1 MLLTLWCCSV
11 LCPMS
16 ATVCSPDSLDCLR
29 VIKVGPFLVQTAGEA
44 CAKWRYWMV
53 GWSPKNRSSPNTAQT
68 EWGGLTAWC
77 HGGHMTPHS
86 LDKAAFIWFINISLS
101 MSQIFVDSYFSPFI
115 FDLKFCSVQK
125 QPHHLS
131 GQRLGNVRTRFCTF
145 IKLLWQPRRVLS
157 RPSLISRYPQAP
169 ADEVGNS
176 PQIWGNLSSG
186 PVIPWQLIILCN
198 SSTLHSHIRRHVHY
212 LYYLY
217 LDIHSKYQSYS
228 TSDTDVNIVNGWSH
242 QPSPAQCASL
252 QP

>member
-1 MLLTLWCCSV
+1 M
-11 LCPMS
+11 CPMS

-29 VIKVGPFLVQTAGEA
+29 VIKVGPFLVQTAGKS

-145 IKLLWQPRRVLS
+145 IKLQWQPRTVLS

-169 ADEVGNS
+169 ADEV
-176 PQIWGNLSSG
+176 
-186 PVIPWQLIILCN
+186 
-198 SSTLHSHIRRHVHY
+198 TLHKYEEISPVVQWSPDSWSYYVTHPLFTHTHISRHVHY

>member
-1 MLLTLWCCSV
+1 MGRI
-11 LCPMS
+11 
-16 ATVCSPDSLDCLR
+16 DSMMPR
-29 VIKVGPFLVQTAGEA
+29 
-44 CAKWRYWMV
+44 
-53 GWSPKNRSSPNTAQT
+53 WSHDPTQPRQ
-68 EWGGLTAWC
+68 G
-77 HGGHMTPHS
+77 S
-86 LDKAAFIWFINISLS
+86 LHILFINISLS

-145 IKLLWQPRRVLS
+145 IKLQWQPRTVLS

-198 SSTLHSHIRRHVHY
+198 SSTLHSH
-212 LYYLY
+212 
-217 LDIHSKYQSYS
+217 
-228 TSDTDVNIVNGWSH
+228 SH
-242 QPSPAQCASL
+242 QQTCALFVLSVSRYS
-252 QP
+252 